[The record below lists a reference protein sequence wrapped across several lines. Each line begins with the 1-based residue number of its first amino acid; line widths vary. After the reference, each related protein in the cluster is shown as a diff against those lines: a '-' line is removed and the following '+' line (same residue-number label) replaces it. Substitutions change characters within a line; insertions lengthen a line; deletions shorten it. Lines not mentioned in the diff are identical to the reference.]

1 MKSNCHLVFFLVLK
15 SNLLFQVIAE
25 NLSEEEIIGLKE
37 MFKALDTDKNGIVT
51 LEELRTG
58 LPKLGNKI
66 SEAEI
71 KQLMEAVSLLSLW
84 CLLPLP
90 KTKAYYCFFFF
101 GLGWYGWRWI
111 NRLLGVYISNNAY
124 EQNRTWGS
132 LIHSFPILW
141 QWQQRVNNT
150 LVNSFRPF

>member
-71 KQLMEAVSLLSLW
+71 KQLMEAVSLLSL
-84 CLLPLP
+84 
-90 KTKAYYCFFFF
+90 
-101 GLGWYGWRWI
+101 
-111 NRLLGVYISNNAY
+111 
-124 EQNRTWGS
+124 
-132 LIHSFPILW
+132 
-141 QWQQRVNNT
+141 
-150 LVNSFRPF
+150 